1 MTETTDTTGASADT
15 SAASTDTSAA
25 KSTATHAATPPGKET
40 AQTQQS
46 ADSTEGSGQT
56 AKDGG
61 NSSSNAKPDEAAM
74 RAYLS
79 DKHKDIALEG
89 KSAADVA
96 QLYAD
101 AQAKDSQAQAEFK
114 VPDKYKDKGWASK
127 VKTIDDVY
135 QQLDTL
141 DALKGKKSVVPN
153 LSDPKLSKEDKEAF
167 FSQLRGKDATEY
179 PIPDNPAFPTPAE
192 TQPAVAKLFM
202 ENGVHPTQA
211 EAIIKGYQELGAT
224 QVAQQFDPEG
234 FKESMKTAFGD
245 DWEKTT
251 GAVRNTVKTMMNE
264 DDQKALDHIP
274 NSMLGVVYRTLGN
287 TVKAVNET
295 LKKYG
300 ATETFAHLQA
310 PGGKVAATDVGSQR
324 QGWRNELAA
333 MTMRPHTE
341 AERQVIMDKISKSY
355 ENDPRIN
362 QQ

>member
-1 MTETTDTTGASADT
+1 MTTPDPAAAAAAPNPDNAAPAAAAASPAPAASST
-15 SAASTDTSAA
+15 HIAQPSAAAPAAAAQGGVEGAPAA
-25 KSTATHAATPPGKET
+25 KVE
-40 AQTQQS
+40 
-46 ADSTEGSGQT
+46 D
-56 AKDGG
+56 
-61 NSSSNAKPDEAAM
+61 AKPDTAAM
-74 RAYLS
+74 KAYLA
-79 DKHKDIALEG
+79 DKAKEVSLDG
-89 KSAADVA
+89 KTDADVA

-101 AQAKDSQAQAEFK
+101 AKAKEAPADKFA

-127 VKTIDDVY
+127 VKSIDDVY

-153 LSDPKLSKEDKEAF
+153 LSDPNLSKDDKEAF
-167 FSQLRGKDATEY
+167 FSQLRGKNATEY
-179 PIPDNPAFPTPAE
+179 PIPDNPAFPTPPE

-202 ENGVHPTQA
+202 ENGVHPSQA
-211 EAIIKGYQELGAT
+211 EAIIKGYQELGAK

-251 GAVRNTVKTMMNE
+251 GAVRNTVKTMMNAE
-264 DDQKALDHIP
+264 DQKQLDHIP
-274 NSMLGVVYRTLGN
+274 NNMLGVVYRTLGN

-310 PGGKVAATDVGSQR
+310 PGGQVAATDVASQR

-333 MTMRPHTE
+333 MSMRPHTE
-341 AERQVIMDKISKSY
+341 AERKVIIDKISGSY
-355 ENDPRIN
+355 SNDPRLS
-362 QQ
+362 QQS